1 MSPLATVRVDQ
12 FSSQPTLV
20 MAAALLLAVTLIYL
34 AGLPGRVARRRAR
47 VRWRAIAAIGWLS
60 LIVWP
65 LWPVA
70 MLLARRRPR
79 RGPSQRSARDAFR
92 VRVTCDDVP
101 AHRRRRQTAQRV
113 RDQAEGA

>member
-65 LWPVA
+65 LWPGGDAAGTEAPTPRSVA
-70 MLLARRRPR
+70 TVGAGRIS
-79 RGPSQRSARDAFR
+79 GARDMR
-92 VRVTCDDVP
+92 
-101 AHRRRRQTAQRV
+101 
-113 RDQAEGA
+113 